1 MFFSEHR
8 VVSPSTVGWCG
19 RRHEDGT
26 VRFWDVSSSCMPHL
40 YMLSTSH
47 IFGEETVS
55 SFEVASNL
63 DTDYEWPPFRRVC
76 TVIIIVDCCL
86 LWMLNPV
93 PWQNWMAPYLG
104 YTLWMKT
111 LFRGWQIM
119 VHDTH
124 TRRRRLLGVKR
135 YVCYMQTNISHLLT
149 HSHFDWRAFTGCNNN
164 SPKWWACFSCRIACL
179 HANSVSWET
188 GLQVINVEKRVIPVQ
203 TASQWLLQPDTNRR
217 HKNK

>member
-76 TVIIIVDCCL
+76 TVIIIIDCCL

-93 PWQNWMAPYLG
+93 PLTKLNAAYLG
-104 YTLWMKT
+104 YTLRMKT
-111 LFRGWQIM
+111 LFCGWPVMVMTRIREEEEEWLWALCAFLIGITKTQSPTDIM
-119 VHDTH
+119 VFCI
-124 TRRRRLLGVKR
+124 VMFII
-135 YVCYMQTNISHLLT
+135 VM
-149 HSHFDWRAFTGCNNN
+149 
-164 SPKWWACFSCRIACL
+164 FS
-179 HANSVSWET
+179 
-188 GLQVINVEKRVIPVQ
+188 
-203 TASQWLLQPDTNRR
+203 
-217 HKNK
+217 